1 MQGRTLNIDTGK
13 VKHVTDKPQVCLCF
27 HTESLEPDKTEREAP
42 KLQLILCSYKY
53 V

>member
-1 MQGRTLNIDTGK
+1 MQGCTLNIDTGK

-42 KLQLILCSYKY
+42 KLQLILCSYKH